1 MSIPS
6 RIAVDTPFWE
16 YALQSARPCSRISFM
31 TIPPFAV
38 FADDQFLFPGLRVGD
53 DLLHK
58 PDIKLH
64 MIQSFFQQDGPHLH
78 EHFRADRLLVC
89 PIFCFSQHLK
99 GVHVRLPELVI
110 QKALDAE
117 ALHSQGVQEILIPYS
132 VLEPEQILISAQQ
145 SYRADKG

>member
-1 MSIPS
+1 
-6 RIAVDTPFWE
+6 
-16 YALQSARPCSRISFM
+16 
-31 TIPPFAV
+31 
-38 FADDQFLFPGLRVGD
+38 
-53 DLLHK
+53 
-58 PDIKLH
+58 

-89 PIFCFSQHLK
+89 PIFCLSQHLK

-145 SYRADKG
+145 SYRADKRIADVPPRRVERQPVGEAVADQWLGKIIQAGQINAILTSFDDIHVIEQQHPLRWVCLHAQC